1 MMVFLAVVLVLI
13 AVVALV
19 LWQKVRISYELK
31 LENFKITF
39 TSKITVFGKTLFDSA
54 NKKPKGKAEK
64 TVEESQTEK
73 PQKRKVTL
81 ADITTFKDAADP
93 VVKTVFKLVKNGIGL
108 DSFETDVRVA
118 LSDPMDNG
126 IAYGIVCGVINNIYA
141 VIMKRHPRKEY
152 FLDIAH
158 DFKSGEGLIL
168 ENKGTLYVRPGKV
181 AGLVA
186 AAWLGDKKLRKAI
199 SDIKKLFTK
208 EENVK

>member
-13 AVVALV
+13 AAVTVV

-39 TSKITVFGKTLFDSA
+39 KSKITVFGKTLFDSE
-54 NKKPKGKAEK
+54 NKKPKEAAVETPAEK
-64 TVEESQTEK
+64 PK
-73 PQKRKVTL
+73 NRKMNL
-81 ADITTFKDAADP
+81 SDITMVKDEAKPIAS
-93 VVKTVFKLVKNGIGL
+93 VLFKLVKGTIGI

-126 IAYGIVCGVINNIYA
+126 VAYGIVCGVLNNLYA
-141 VIMKRHPRKEY
+141 GIMRKHPKKEY

-181 AGLVA
+181 LGLVMV
-186 AAWLGDKKLRKAI
+186 AWIGDKNLRKAVKN
-199 SDIKKLFTK
+199 IKKLFTK

>member
-54 NKKPKGKAEK
+54 NKKPKETAE
-64 TVEESQTEK
+64 EPQTEK
-73 PQKRKVTL
+73 PQKRKMTL
-81 ADITTFKDAADP
+81 ADITTFKDAAGP
-93 VVKTVFKLVKNGIGL
+93 VVKTVFKLVKNGIGF

-126 IAYGIVCGVINNIYA
+126 IAYGIVCGVLNNIYA

>member
-13 AVVALV
+13 AVVAVV

-39 TSKITVFGKTLFDSA
+39 KSKITLFGKTLFDSES
-54 NKKPKGKAEK
+54 KK
-64 TVEESQTEK
+64 TEK
-73 PQKRKVTL
+73 PAEKETPAEKPQNRKMKLSDVTTIKNAAKAIVPEVFRLIKRS
-81 ADITTFKDAADP
+81 I
-93 VVKTVFKLVKNGIGL
+93 GI
-108 DSFETDVRVA
+108 DRFETDVRVA

-126 IAYGIVCGVINNIYA
+126 IAYGIVCGVLNNLYA
-141 VIMKRHPRKEY
+141 GIMRSNPKKEY

-168 ENKGTLYVRPGKV
+168 ENKGTLYIRPGKV
-181 AGLVA
+181 LGLA
-186 AAWLGDKKLRKAI
+186 ATAWVRNKLLRKAL

>member
-13 AVVALV
+13 AVVTVA
-19 LWQKVRISYELK
+19 LWQKIRISYELK

-39 TSKITVFGKTLFDSA
+39 KSKITVFGKTLFDSE
-54 NKKPKGKAEK
+54 NKKEK
-64 TVEESQTEK
+64 TAQTETK
-73 PQKRKVTL
+73 TETKQKRKMNLSDIL
-81 ADITTFKDAADP
+81 AVKDSAKP
-93 VVKTVFKLVKNGIGL
+93 VISVLFKLVKGTIGI

-126 IAYGIVCGVINNIYA
+126 VAYGIVCGVLNNLYA
-141 VIMKRHPRKEY
+141 GIMRKHPKKEY

-168 ENKGTLYVRPGKV
+168 ENKGTIYVRPARVLGIT
-181 AGLVA
+181 A
-186 AAWLGDKKLRKAI
+186 AAWVGKKNLRKAVK
-199 SDIKKLFTK
+199 DIKKLFTK

>member
-1 MMVFLAVVLVLI
+1 MVFLAVVLVLI
-13 AVVALV
+13 AALV
-19 LWQKVRISYELK
+19 VILWQKVRISYELK

-39 TSKITVFGKTLFDSA
+39 KSKIMVFGKTLFDSA
-54 NKKPKGKAEK
+54 DKKPKETPLK
-64 TVEESQTEK
+64 TQTEK
-73 PQKRKVTL
+73 PEKRKMTL
-81 ADITTFKDAADP
+81 ADITTLKDAAGP
-93 VVKTVFKLVKNGIGL
+93 VVKTGFKLVKNGVGL
-108 DSFETDVRVA
+108 ERFETDVRVA

-126 IAYGIVCGVINNIYA
+126 VAYGIVCGLFNNLYA
-141 VIMKRHPRKEY
+141 GIMRRHPKKEY

-199 SDIKKLFTK
+199 FDIKKLFTK
-208 EENVK
+208 EENIK